1 MKPTKD
7 FKMKSTTKTILA
19 LGKFKNEQDRA
30 SFRRAMVDAQ
40 LAEEKASRDNQRGR
54 QKDEG

>member
-1 MKPTKD
+1 MKATKD
-7 FKMKSTTKTILA
+7 FKMKSSTKVTLA
-19 LGKFKNEQDRA
+19 LGKFRNEQDRA
-30 SFRRAMVDAQ
+30 AWKRAMIGAQ